1 VLHHHLRYTL
11 RLLRRSPGFTLVS
24 VLTLAL
30 GIGANT
36 AVFSVVDAVMLRPL
50 PYPDAQRLVSLWEVN
65 DERQARWNVAPANL
79 VDYVRANRTFDD
91 LAGFAS
97 GTMTLTKMGAP
108 EQLVGEAVTWNLFS
122 TLGVSPAI
130 GRSFLPEEDR
140 PGGAHVVILADA
152 LWRSKF
158 RADPSVLGTSI
169 TLNGEPYEIVGVMPA
184 SFRALSDY
192 GSSVRVAYFKPAAYP
207 QALLDNHGEHEVRAV
222 GRLKEGVTVS
232 QAQADL
238 KSISADLARRFPD
251 TNKSVRALIAPLAT
265 DIARVVERAL
275 VVMWI
280 AVALVLLIAC
290 VNLAN
295 LLIVRAVG
303 QRHELA
309 IRRALGASRKQ
320 IAADMLIRGL
330 TLAGLGGA
338 AGCLLGLWTRD
349 ALVALAPASI
359 PRLGDVALDAR
370 VLAVTVALSLLAG
383 VAAGLLPALQ
393 PWWQHDAVPLRTS
406 GLTVAGSRSLMRW
419 RGLLVAAEVAAAFV
433 LAVAAGLLIRSLMH
447 LNRVDLGFETERV
460 LTLNVRLPEAKY
472 GNQDA
477 RFRFFDEVTGRIA
490 MVPGVVSVAFAN
502 QFPMRGGWGG
512 GIMFNGPAGPVQ
524 VEADLQA
531 VSPGYF
537 ATLGIP
543 HVRGRLLTSDDRKG
557 TMPVAVVSQT
567 FVRQFLGDRDPI
579 GFQFARNEQAPQI
592 TIVGVV
598 GEIRRDGKT
607 AEITPQV
614 YLPAAQT
621 DLYAIRLGSIAAR
634 AQGDPHA
641 LVAGIQ
647 RAVWAIDGDQPIS
660 GVRTLDEVV
669 SASMAERRFY
679 MTLLTVFAAIALG
692 LALVG
697 VYGVVAYG
705 AAQRGR
711 EIGIRL
717 ALGASRR
724 DVVALVVGGGLRWT
738 VGGIAVGLLGAYATM
753 RIMSSLLFEVKPTDP
768 LTFGL
773 IALATMVVAVGASFI
788 PARRAAGADLV
799 GALRAE

>member
-1 VLHHHLRYTL
+1 MLHHHLRYTL

-158 RADPSVLGTSI
+158 RADPSVLGTSM

-184 SFRALSDY
+184 SFRPLSDY

-207 QALLDNHGEHEVRAV
+207 QALTDNHGEHEVRVV
-222 GRLKEGVTVS
+222 GRLKEGVTVD

-251 TNKSVRALIAPLAT
+251 SNKSVRALIAPLAT

-275 VVMWI
+275 VVIWV
-280 AVALVLLIAC
+280 AVGLVLLIAC

-309 IRRALGASRKQ
+309 IRRALGASRRQ
-320 IAADMLIRGL
+320 IAAEMLIRGL
-330 TLAGLGGA
+330 TLAVLGGA
-338 AGCLLGLWTRD
+338 AGCLLGIWTRD

-370 VLAVTVALSLLAG
+370 VLAVTAALSLLAG

-393 PWWQHDAVPLRTS
+393 PWQQDATALRTS

-433 LAVAAGLLIRSLMH
+433 LAVAAGLLVRSLMH

-460 LTLNVRLPEAKY
+460 LTLNVRLPEARY
-472 GNQDA
+472 ESQDA

-502 QFPMRGGWGG
+502 QFPLRGGWGG
-512 GIMFNGPAGPVQ
+512 SIMLNGPAGPEQ

-543 HVRGRLLTSDDRKG
+543 HVRGRLLSSDDRKG

-579 GFQFARNEQAPQI
+579 GYQFARNDKAPRL

-598 GEIRRDGKT
+598 GEIRRDGKA

-621 DLYAIRLGSIAAR
+621 DLYEIRLGSIAAR
-634 AQGDPHA
+634 AQGDPRA

-717 ALGASRR
+717 ALGATRR
-724 DVVALVVGGGLRWT
+724 DVVALVVGSGLSWT

-773 IALATMVVAVGASFI
+773 IALATMVIAVGASLV
-788 PARRAAGADLV
+788 PARRAAAADVV